1 MNFFALPRN
10 VRVRMAV
17 MFVQKLTD
25 AMITI
30 FIAIYLAQ
38 RLGAAITG
46 ALVLLLAVL
55 AIVAMLIGGHASEGW
70 GRRPVLIAGELAA
83 FVFLGLTV
91 LAHAADWGTLAV
103 YFSYALV
110 KFGTSMAMPANDS
123 MIVDVTTTE
132 NRKFV
137 YTVNYWAVNVALATG
152 AMLGGFL
159 YGQHFGLLLVIAAV
173 GMGGS
178 LLATVLLISETKPQ
192 PVAGTPAAPSRPN
205 GLSQMIDGYRLVFV
219 DRAFARLL
227 LAASLVMTLEFQ
239 MNNYIGIR
247 LAVDMP
253 VQSLFGFDHIDGPRM
268 LGVLKAENTIL
279 VVILALFA
287 NFLLRRVSDRARLYV
302 GITLFTAGFAVL
314 AVANSVWVLLLACL
328 VLTLGELQNVPV
340 LQSLTAELVPEQ
352 GRTRYMAAYNL
363 HIRVAQ
369 SLAAVTISLGAIVSS
384 WGIAALYVLMGVVII
399 IQYRAVLGHLEAR
412 KAAADIPALA

>member
-25 AMITI
+25 AMITT

-38 RLGAAITG
+38 RLGVGITG
-46 ALVLLLAVL
+46 VLVLLLAVL
-55 AIVAMLIGGHASEGW
+55 AIVAMLLGGHASEGW

-83 FVFLGLTV
+83 FVSFGLMA
-91 LAHAADWGTLAV
+91 LAHAAGWGALAV
-103 YFSYALV
+103 YLSYGLV
-110 KFGTSMAMPANDS
+110 KFSTSMAMPANDS

-159 YGQHFGLLLVIAAV
+159 YESHFGLLLVIAAAA
-173 GMGGS
+173 MAGS
-178 LLATVLLISETKPQ
+178 LLATVLLITETKPR
-192 PVAGTPAAPSRPN
+192 PVAGTPVAPSRPN
-205 GLSQMIDGYRLVFV
+205 GLSQMIDGYRLVFL
-219 DRAFARLL
+219 DRAFVRLL
-227 LAASLVMTLEFQ
+227 IAASLVMTLEFQ

-253 VQSLFGFDHIDGPRM
+253 TQSLFGFGHIDGPRM
-268 LGVLKAENTIL
+268 LGVLKAENTVM
-279 VVILALFA
+279 VVVLALFA
-287 NFLLRRVSDRARLYV
+287 HVLLRRVSDRARLYA
-302 GITLFTAGFAVL
+302 GIMLFTAGFVVL
-314 AVANSVWVLLLACL
+314 AVTNSMWVLLLACL
-328 VLTLGELQNVPV
+328 VLTIGELLNVPV
-340 LQSLTAELVPEQ
+340 MQSLPAELVPEQ
-352 GRTRYMAAYNL
+352 GRTRYMAAYSL

-369 SLAAVTISLGAIVSS
+369 SLAAVIISLGAIVNS

-399 IQYRAVLGHLEAR
+399 VQYRAVLGHLEAR
-412 KAAADIPALA
+412 KMADIPALA

>member
-17 MFVQKLTD
+17 MFVQRLTD
-25 AMITI
+25 SMITT
-30 FIAIYLAQ
+30 FIAIYLAE
-38 RLGAAITG
+38 RLGAGITG

-55 AIVAMLIGGHASEGW
+55 AIAAMLVGGHLSETW
-70 GRRPVLIAGELAA
+70 GRRPVLIVGELAA
-83 FVFLGLTV
+83 FVFFGLMA
-91 LAHAADWGTLAV
+91 LAHAADWGALAV
-103 YFSYALV
+103 YFSYVLV

-137 YTVNYWAVNVALATG
+137 YTINYWAVNLALATG

-159 YGQHFGLLLVIAAV
+159 YGSHFGLLLVIAAA
-173 GMGGS
+173 GMAGS
-178 LLATVLLISETKPQ
+178 LLATVLLISETKPR

-219 DRAFARLL
+219 DWVFARLL
-227 LAASLVMTLEFQ
+227 IAATLGMTLELQ
-239 MNNYIGIR
+239 MNNYVGIR
-247 LAVDMP
+247 LADDMP
-253 VQSLFGFDHIDGPRM
+253 IQSLFGFDHIDGPRM
-268 LGVLKAENTIL
+268 LGVLKAENTVL
-279 VVILALFA
+279 VVVLALFSHV
-287 NFLLRRVSDRARLYV
+287 LLRRVSDRARLYV

-314 AVANSVWVLLLACL
+314 AVTNSVWVLLLACL
-328 VLTLGELQNVPV
+328 VLTLGELLNVPV
-340 LQSLTAELVPEQ
+340 KQSILAELVPEQ

-363 HIRVAQ
+363 NIRVAQ

-384 WGIAALYVLMGVVII
+384 WGIAALYVLMGVII
-399 IQYRAVLGHLEAR
+399 ILQYRSVLGHLEAR
-412 KAAADIPALA
+412 QAADTPAPA